1 MINFWGYIT
10 RHTVFRTFKIDLFI
24 FLSHFF
30 QFPYFGLESRNVQF
44 RLNQVYWKTVL
55 IPAFWLV
62 GWSWSGNFFA
72 DVAKETVQNLNSKFF
87 YIIFLKVSLRV
98 DDRILNWVCT
108 FDHGILKIF
117 LLVRVNMKMVIQMKL
132 IRINPNQPKKI
143 QVEIIFKINKKI
155 RILEIMKIQ
164 INRTKKRTNSQG

>member
-1 MINFWGYIT
+1 MT
-10 RHTVFRTFKIDLFI
+10 
-24 FLSHFF
+24 FLSFF
-30 QFPYFGLESRNVQF
+30 PTFFNFLILGWSLEMFNFDSIRYTEKLYLF
-44 RLNQVYWKTVL
+44 RL
-55 IPAFWLV
+55 FD
-62 GWSWSGNFFA
+62 WSDDPGIFA

>member
-1 MINFWGYIT
+1 MI
-10 RHTVFRTFKIDLFI
+10 
-24 FLSHFF
+24 
-30 QFPYFGLESRNVQF
+30 
-44 RLNQVYWKTVL
+44 
-55 IPAFWLV
+55 
-62 GWSWSGNFFA
+62 
-72 DVAKETVQNLNSKFF
+72 
-87 YIIFLKVSLRV
+87 VSL
-98 DDRILNWVCT
+98 T
-108 FDHGILKIF
+108 EYGTPGHGILKIF